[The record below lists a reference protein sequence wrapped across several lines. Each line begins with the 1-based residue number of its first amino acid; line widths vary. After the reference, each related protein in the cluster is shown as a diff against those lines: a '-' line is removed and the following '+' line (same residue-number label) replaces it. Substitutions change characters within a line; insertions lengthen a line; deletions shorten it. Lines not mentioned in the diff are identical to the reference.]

1 MTSSTLSRLMWATIW
16 QRALSRCC
24 AVLDSMSGPAGA
36 GGASW
41 GSAAAAKAAQEGK
54 AGGAAAG
61 GGGGLAE
68 AKASSKRGESRGET
82 TAR

>member
-1 MTSSTLSRLMWATIW
+1 MVSSMLSRLMWATIW
-16 QRALSRCC
+16 QRALSRWG
-24 AVLDSMSGPAGA
+24 AVLDSRRGPAGA
-36 GGASW
+36 GGGGGASPVR
-41 GSAAAAKAAQEGK
+41 ADQEGK
-54 AGGAAAG
+54 AGAAAAG